1 MPSLIARLLVAL
13 LLFYGT
19 GAALAA
25 RVAPPQTRTFFENAN
40 FTDPKLSPDG
50 RYVAARTAKPGE
62 RYRLTV
68 FKLEDLSA
76 KVVAQFDN
84 ADVGNFDWINDERLV
99 FDTADK
105 HRTRSEDHQPPGL
118 YAINRDGSNYQQL
131 VESGYSPN
139 NGATSFSARHLLGW
153 NHYLLGQYGL
163 QNSDSVYIV
172 SAVFSADNREVD
184 GYQLG
189 LLNTLTGYLTPVKP
203 PPGDVIKWQLDQN
216 GVPRIA
222 LVNSDA
228 KQAVYYLD
236 GDGGAASWRKISEFN
251 PYTGVGKN
259 RADPVGFAPDGSFYV
274 SASDG
279 IDHTA
284 LFRYELNSG
293 AIAKSPLLTMAGY
306 DFGGQLVIGQGKLL
320 GATYQADTYGVAWFD
335 AGMKALQAKIDA
347 LLPGMVNL
355 ISIGQHTATPW
366 VLVHTYSDIEPG
378 SYFAYNT
385 ETQKM
390 VKLGSVHENI
400 KSEQMGRQE
409 LVHYQARDG
418 LDIPAWITY
427 PHGSARKNLPLVMLV
442 HGGPYLRGGSWGW
455 NADAQF
461 LASRGYA
468 VMEPEYRGSTGFG
481 YRHFR
486 AGWKQWGLKMQDDV
500 ADGAQ
505 WAIAKGIADG
515 KRICIAGAS
524 YGGYAVLMGLVNDP
538 GLYQCGVDW
547 AGVTDINLMYDGTW
561 SASDDLS
568 DNWKHYGMPVLVGD
582 QVKDAAQ
589 LKATSPLEQAAR
601 IKRPLLLAYG
611 GADRRVPLYHGEK
624 FYAAVKAGNPDVEW
638 ITYEKE
644 GHGWELVQDR
654 VDFWRRVDKFLA
666 KHIGGRP
673 ALPAPTPTPATPT
686 ADDGG

>member
-1 MPSLIARLLVAL
+1 MSPLLPRLFAVL
-13 LLFYGT
+13 LLCHAAGH
-19 GAALAA
+19 ALAA
-25 RVAPPQTRTFFENAN
+25 AVPTTPPPAEAFFENAN

-50 RYVAARTAKPGE
+50 RYLAARTSRPGE

-68 FKLEDLSA
+68 VQLDDLSV
-76 KVVAQFDN
+76 KVVAMFSD
-84 ADVGNFDWINDERLV
+84 ADVANFDWVNDQRLV

-105 HRTRSEDHQPPGL
+105 SSTRSDDRYAPGL
-118 YAINRDGSNYQQL
+118 FAVNRDGSAYQQL
-131 VESGYSPN
+131 AKTTYDDSEASGSRIESR
-139 NGATSFSARHLLGW
+139 ALDW
-153 NHYLLGQYGL
+153 NHYLLGQHGL
-163 QNSDSVYIV
+163 QNSDSVYVV
-172 SAVFSADNREVD
+172 SAVFSPNYRESRSLK
-184 GYQLG
+184 LG
-189 LLNTLTGYLTPVKP
+189 LLNTLTGRLTPVKG
-203 PPGDVIKWQLDQN
+203 PGDVVSWQLDQN
-216 GVPRIA
+216 GKPRIA
-222 LVNSDA
+222 LVEA
-228 KQAVYYLD
+228 GEMEAVYYLD
-236 GDGGAASWRKISEFN
+236 GDGDAASWRKLSEFN
-251 PYTGVGKN
+251 PYTGAGKN

-274 SASDG
+274 SASDDTG
-279 IDHTA
+279 HKA
-284 LFRYELNSG
+284 LFRYDLSSG

-306 DFGGQLVIGQGKLL
+306 DFEGRLLAGQGKLL
-320 GATYQADTYGVAWFD
+320 GVSYLADTYGVAWFD
-335 AGMKALQAKIDA
+335 SGMKALQAKIDA

-355 ISIGQHTATPW
+355 ISTGQHSASPW
-366 VLVHTYSDIEPG
+366 VLIHTYSDIEPG
-378 SYFAYNT
+378 TYVAYNT
-385 ETQKM
+385 ETQKIIR
-390 VKLGSVHENI
+390 LGSMHEKI

-427 PHGSARKNLPLVMLV
+427 PHGSDRKHLPLVMLV

-468 VMEPEYRGSTGFG
+468 VIEPEYRGSMGFG
-481 YRHFR
+481 YQHFH

-500 ADGAQ
+500 ADGAR

-515 KRICIAGAS
+515 QRVCIAGAS

-547 AGVTDINLMYDGTW
+547 AGVTDINLMYSGAW
-561 SASDDLS
+561 SADSDMS
-568 DNWKHYGMPVLVGD
+568 DNWKRYGMPELVGD

-611 GADRRVPLYHGEK
+611 TDDQRVPLYHGEK

-644 GHGWELVQDR
+644 GHGWELVPDR
-654 VDFWRRVDKFLA
+654 VDFWNRVDHFLA
-666 KHIGGRP
+666 KHIGAP
-673 ALPAPTPTPATPT
+673 AAA
-686 ADDGG
+686 GGSD